1 MANTTSTTWSSPGS
15 QTNYATKGPYLAG
28 AAKWTASRASN
39 TATSVTVT
47 CQLYL
52 GFGEYSVV
60 GSGTALLMAS
70 NITDGTNTSS
80 TVTINAEGNSWYR
93 SSSSTNQ
100 QLVSGISQYAYT
112 PHKNVTMSITVSNWT
127 SGNKTFTCYINNAGE
142 WTSHSVTMATPT
154 YQAADITYYID
165 YVLGENGQFSR
176 YGENG
181 LRSANGGME
190 ACNPITARVG
200 KPPNYAGVT
209 TTTAWFYVEEPTRK
223 GYTFN
228 GWTVTGM
235 DSTVHHYYDRF
246 TPADATSQAT
256 SWTNTS
262 VAGTSHEFYN
272 LRGSAGTV
280 KFTAN
285 WIANTYTLVYDS
297 NGGTGSVQSQSCT
310 YGVSYQFQPNGFTKE
325 GYTFLGWTNLL
336 VPALN
341 GEIRWTPGQTFSNFT
356 SLNHDTCII
365 YAVWKKNPTLA
376 VNNTDWQHISG
387 VWVSYGREWKKAI
400 GIWVQSGDQWVP
412 AFEIPDLLS

>member
-15 QTNYATKGPYLAG
+15 QTNYATYSPYLAG

-52 GFGEYSVV
+52 GFGTYSAV
-60 GSGTALLMAS
+60 GSGTAQLMES
-70 NITDGTNTSS
+70 NITDGTTTSS
-80 TVTINAEGNSWYR
+80 TVNINAVGNSWYR
-93 SSSSTNQ
+93 SSSDTNQ
-100 QLVSGISQYAYT
+100 QLVSGIAQYAYT
-112 PHKNVTMSITVSNWT
+112 PHKHVTMSMTVSNWT
-127 SGNKTFTCYINNAGE
+127 SGNKTFTCRINNEGV
-142 WTSHSVTMATPT
+142 WTSHSVTMSTPT
-154 YQAADITYYID
+154 YQATDITYNID
-165 YVLGENGQFSR
+165 YILGENGQFST

-190 ACNPITARVG
+190 ACNPTTARVD

-209 TTTAWFYVEEPTRK
+209 TTSAWFYVEEPTRK

-235 DSTVHHYYDRF
+235 DSTTHHYYDIS
-246 TPADATSQAT
+246 TSSNATSTAT

-262 VAGTSHEFYN
+262 VPGQSHEFYN

-280 KFTAN
+280 TFTAN

-297 NGGTGSVQSQSCT
+297 NGGTGSVESQSCT
-310 YGVSYQFQPNGFTKE
+310 YDVPFEFQPNGFTRE

-341 GEIRWTPGQTFSNFT
+341 GEIRWEPGEEFFNFT
-356 SLNHDTCII
+356 SINHNTCII
-365 YAVWKKNPTLA
+365 YAVWRKNPTLA
-376 VNNTDWQHISG
+376 VNDTDWEHISG
-387 VWVSYGREWKKAI
+387 VWVQQGGEWKKAI
-400 GIWVQSGDQWVP
+400 GIWVQSGGQWVP
-412 AFEIPDLLS
+412 AFEIPDLPS